1 MSAQQST
8 TTRDPHVQLRALYQ
22 ALCTNHDHFEE
33 FRTLLALYEVKP
45 AEAEAEPVE
54 AASIRAK
61 LNARITEWL
70 GGEFEG
76 LSAVQAMLWR
86 AILVEERFNV
96 ALSPWRESNMY

>member
-1 MSAQQST
+1 MSVQQSS
-8 TTRDPHVQLRALYQ
+8 TTRDPHTQLRALYQ

-45 AEAEAEPVE
+45 DEAESEPPE
-54 AASIRAK
+54 AAKVRQRLNGRIR
-61 LNARITEWL
+61 EWL

-76 LSAVQAMLWR
+76 LSSVQALLWR

-96 ALSPWRESNMY
+96 ALSPWRESNVW

>member
-8 TTRDPHVQLRALYQ
+8 STRDPHTQLRALYQ

-33 FRTLLALYEVKP
+33 FRTLLSLYEVKP
-45 AEAEAEPVE
+45 DEAESEPVE
-54 AASIRAK
+54 AADIREK
-61 LNARITEWL
+61 LNGRIREWL

-76 LSAVQAMLWR
+76 LSAVQALLWR